1 MRTVGVAGAPKPRIA
16 DACARA
22 GATHAPGMPGASAAP
37 VTILLEREVV
47 IVSNDGDVRRE
58 VSDVVARHPGAR
70 TVFGNPDG
78 PATPAARRDAQI
90 VVIDDATNADALEM
104 LHRLK
109 RGPREASVV
118 YLASYH
124 STALEGA
131 VRRAGASFYCIKSAR
146 DGKLAR
152 VIEALLGQ
160 RE

>member
-1 MRTVGVAGAPKPRIA
+1 
-16 DACARA
+16 
-22 GATHAPGMPGASAAP
+22 MPDASAAP
-37 VTILLEREVV
+37 VSILLEREVV

-70 TVFGNPDG
+70 TVFGSPDG
-78 PATPAARRDAQI
+78 PPVRRDLQI

-109 RGPREASVV
+109 RGPRQASVV

-146 DGKLAR
+146 DGQLAR

>member
-1 MRTVGVAGAPKPRIA
+1 MRA
-16 DACARA
+16 
-22 GATHAPGMPGASAAP
+22 ASAAP
-37 VTILLEREVV
+37 VSILLEREVV
-47 IVSNDGDVRRE
+47 IASNDRDVRRE

-70 TVFGNPDG
+70 MVFGRPDG
-78 PATPAARRDAQI
+78 PGSADRDRQI
-90 VVIDDATNADALEM
+90 VVIDDSAHADALEM

-109 RGPREASVV
+109 RGPHAASVV
-118 YLASYH
+118 YLASFH

-146 DGKLAR
+146 DGQLAR

>member
-1 MRTVGVAGAPKPRIA
+1 M
-16 DACARA
+16 
-22 GATHAPGMPGASAAP
+22 
-37 VTILLEREVV
+37 EREVV
-47 IVSNDGDVRRE
+47 IASNDGDVRRE
-58 VSDVVARHPGAR
+58 VGDVVARHPGAKLVIGR
-70 TVFGNPDG
+70 PDG
-78 PATPAARRDAQI
+78 PDAPAARI
-90 VVIDDATNADALEM
+90 VVIDDAAHDDALEM

-131 VRRAGASFYCIKSAR
+131 VRRAGASFYCIKAAR
-146 DGKLAR
+146 DGQLAR

>member
-1 MRTVGVAGAPKPRIA
+1 MA
-16 DACARA
+16 
-22 GATHAPGMPGASAAP
+22 GASAAP
-37 VTILLEREVV
+37 VSILLEREVV
-47 IVSNDGDVRRE
+47 IASDDGDVRRE
-58 VSDVVARHPGAR
+58 VTDVVSRHPGVR
-70 TVFGNPDG
+70 TVFGRPDADRG
-78 PATPAARRDAQI
+78 DARI
-90 VVIDDATNADALEM
+90 VVIDDAAHDDALEM

-146 DGKLAR
+146 DGQLAR

>member
-1 MRTVGVAGAPKPRIA
+1 MT
-16 DACARA
+16 
-22 GATHAPGMPGASAAP
+22 GASAAP
-37 VTILLEREVV
+37 VSILLEREVV

-70 TVFGNPDG
+70 TVIGRPDRTES
-78 PATPAARRDAQI
+78 PATRGDQQI
-90 VVIDDATNADALEM
+90 VVIDDAANADALEL

-131 VRRAGASFYCIKSAR
+131 VRRAGASFYCIKAAR
-146 DGKLAR
+146 DGQLAR